1 MTLKAAR
8 KLVTHIYVTA
18 VCHIA
23 LEGHELFS
31 QTQSHSH
38 TPMSNQCIEPHEPRV
53 CITSSGSS
61 ESLQVKR
68 DS

>member
-31 QTQSHSH
+31 QTQAHSH
-38 TPMSNQCIEPHEPRV
+38 IPMPNQCAQPHEP
-53 CITSSGSS
+53 
-61 ESLQVKR
+61 
-68 DS
+68 